1 MTFAGRDLSPD
12 PTSTKYSRSDA
23 TDALEHES
31 HGQYATAVSAS
42 QASIREC
49 NGEVGEFLLTKVM
62 QVQRFQEKMD
72 TVVVVAGTVGNTL
85 AFCTGCQPADGKL
98 VPNCDDRYH
107 MSGPEIG
114 IVDRMR
120 LSFIEYGK
128 APFAHSLRGE

>member
-72 TVVVVAGTVGNTL
+72 AVVVVAGTVGNTL

-98 VPNCDDRYH
+98 VPIAMIDI
-107 MSGPEIG
+107 M
-114 IVDRMR
+114 
-120 LSFIEYGK
+120 
-128 APFAHSLRGE
+128 